1 MGSARS
7 GIVVLLAAM
16 AVGGCGSFGGSK
28 PEQAVDPNTFP
39 GNYRKQIASFL
50 TTQLMDRADFGGALI
65 AAPAIKP
72 VAESQHYVV
81 CLQFNGHN
89 QRKDKVVIYL
99 AGDIQQFVDSKPEQC
114 ADAAYQPFQELAK
127 ITPPR

>member
-7 GIVVLLAAM
+7 GIVVLLAM
-16 AVGGCGSFGGSK
+16 AAGGCGSFGGLKS
-28 PEQAVDPNTFP
+28 EQAPDPNTYP
-39 GNYRKQIASFL
+39 ANYRRQIASFL
-50 TTQLMDRADFGGALI
+50 TTQLMDRTDFGGALI

-72 VAESQHYVV
+72 VAESQRYVV
-81 CLQFNGHN
+81 CLQLNGHN

-99 AGDIQQFVDSKPEQC
+99 TGDIQQFVDSKPEQC
-114 ADAAYQPFQELAK
+114 ADATYQPFQELAK